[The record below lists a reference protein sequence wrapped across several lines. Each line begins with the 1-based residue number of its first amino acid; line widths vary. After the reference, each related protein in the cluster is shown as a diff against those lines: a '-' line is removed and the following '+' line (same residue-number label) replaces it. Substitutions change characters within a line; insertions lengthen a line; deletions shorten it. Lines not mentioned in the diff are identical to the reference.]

1 MIYKKLRNKKKK
13 LDKIEATEQK
23 IKAGEIKPNQEQA
36 DMIQSKTGI
45 LKEMAENEAIIQ
57 MYKEAF
63 PDNPAFAQGGK
74 KKKKQ
79 PKPE

>member
-1 MIYKKLRNKKKK
+1 
-13 LDKIEATEQK
+13 
-23 IKAGEIKPNQEQA
+23 
-36 DMIQSKTGI
+36 MIQSKTGI